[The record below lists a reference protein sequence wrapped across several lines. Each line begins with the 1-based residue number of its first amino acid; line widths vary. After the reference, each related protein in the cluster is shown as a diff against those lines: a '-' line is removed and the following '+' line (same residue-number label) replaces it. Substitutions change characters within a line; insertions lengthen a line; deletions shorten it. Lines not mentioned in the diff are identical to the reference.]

1 MLIGRLRPFTASYTP
16 RARLRI
22 VSEPTRSWVKRK
34 SSKLFVPL
42 SSGGNNN
49 LGDEMLDFLYA
60 GKKLRK
66 WYGQEGPVLPR
77 DGELEQE
84 EFVNEEDE
92 DDLTTRDAVLVLEAD
107 TNPMAEQVLLQLILA
122 RADIQAV
129 VRDVGAAKTGYGPY
143 VQATGG
149 NSNDPNAVRMAAR
162 KKVKTIVMCGQ
173 VFPSVMQA
181 AALAGVQHVV
191 LLSAVGLPKNGGF
204 QLFKNNELDVL
215 KDQQR
220 EAIVRSSRLKYTIVR
235 INGLINKEGGQSA
248 LKPVSIDDK
257 PQTPLARE
265 DAALIVA
272 QAALRDITSENSLEF
287 GIETAG
293 PGQPPSEWPA
303 FFQEILSL
311 GSTR

>member
-1 MLIGRLRPFTASYTP
+1 MLIGRLPWFTASYTP
-16 RARLRI
+16 RVRI
-22 VSEPTRSWVKRK
+22 VSEPTRPWVKRK

-77 DGELEQE
+77 DGELQQE
-84 EFVNEEDE
+84 EFVDEKEDE
-92 DDLTTRDAVLVLEAD
+92 DDSIPRDAVLVLDAD
-107 TNPMAEQVLLQLILA
+107 TNLMAEQVLLQLILA
-122 RADIQAV
+122 RANIQAV
-129 VRDVGAAKTGYGPY
+129 VRDVVAAKTGYGPY

-162 KKVKTIVMCGQ
+162 KKVKTVVMCGQ

-181 AALAGVQHVV
+181 ATLAGVQHVV
-191 LLSAVGLPKNGGF
+191 LLSAVGLPKDGGF
-204 QLFKNNELDVL
+204 QLFKNNELDIL

-220 EAIVRSSRLKYTIVR
+220 EAIVRSSGLKYTIVR
-235 INGLINKEGGQSA
+235 INGLTNQEGGQSA
-248 LKPVSIDDK
+248 LKPLSIDEK

-265 DAALIVA
+265 DAALVVA

-293 PGQPPSEWPA
+293 SGQPPSEWPS